1 VLHFAAAYPLP
12 VETEQAR
19 TRPLFRGVT
28 HEWAFFASIGV
39 GAALVIG
46 ASGARAVVSAAV
58 FAASVALMFGASAL
72 YHRVWWTSAARRR
85 LFAKIDHAGIYL
97 LIAGTY
103 TPFGLIVLEGAW
115 RWAILGI
122 VWTGAMSAILL
133 KIAWGGAPKWVPATI
148 GITLGWV
155 GVVAFPQL
163 TKIGIAG
170 IVLLVAGGVCYTVGA
185 VVYAR
190 RRPDPVPHAFG
201 YHELFHLLVIAAA
214 ACQYVAIAFF
224 VLPRA

>member
-1 VLHFAAAYPLP
+1 LHFGEAYPAG
-12 VETEQAR
+12 VEIR
-19 TRPLFRGVT
+19 TRPRFRGVT

-46 ASGARAVVSAAV
+46 ASGARAVVSATV

-85 LFAKIDHAGIYL
+85 LFAKVDHAGIYL

-103 TPFGLIVLEGAW
+103 TPFGLIVLDGAW
-115 RWAILGI
+115 RWTILAI
-122 VWTGAMSAILL
+122 VWTGALAAIVL
-133 KIAWGGAPKWVPATI
+133 KIAWGSTPKWVPATI
-148 GITLGWV
+148 GIGLGWV

-163 TKIGIAG
+163 VEIGVAG
-170 IVLLVAGGVCYTVGA
+170 VVLLLAGGLCYTAGA
-185 VVYAR
+185 IVYAR

>member
-1 VLHFAAAYPLP
+1 
-12 VETEQAR
+12 VETDPAR

-72 YHRVWWTSAARRR
+72 YHRIWWTSASRRR

-115 RWAILGI
+115 RWTILAI
-122 VWTGAMSAILL
+122 VWTGAMTAILL
-133 KIAWGGAPKWVPATI
+133 KIAWGSTPKWVPATI
-148 GITLGWV
+148 GIGLGWV
-155 GVVAFPQL
+155 GIVAFPQL
-163 TKIGIAG
+163 AKIGVAG
-170 IVLLVAGGVCYTVGA
+170 IVLLVTGGICYTAGA
-185 VVYAR
+185 IVYAR

>member
-1 VLHFAAAYPLP
+1 
-12 VETEQAR
+12 
-19 TRPLFRGVT
+19 
-28 HEWAFFASIGV
+28 
-39 GAALVIG
+39 
-46 ASGARAVVSAAV
+46 
-58 FAASVALMFGASAL
+58 
-72 YHRVWWTSAARRR
+72 
-85 LFAKIDHAGIYL
+85 
-97 LIAGTY
+97 
-103 TPFGLIVLEGAW
+103 
-115 RWAILGI
+115 
-122 VWTGAMSAILL
+122 MSAILL
-133 KIAWGGAPKWVPATI
+133 KIVWGGAPKWVPATI

-163 TKIGIAG
+163 TTIGIAG
-170 IVLLVAGGVCYTVGA
+170 IVLLLAGGVCYTVGA